1 RQGGPRGGGGGP
13 PPRRLRGHGV
23 GHGPR
28 AGRVPFLGHG
38 HDRPP
43 RVPAFGE
50 PRLDLLPGLPGPQ
63 CRRAQHDVGYQT
75 LSDEVGG
82 HTPRLRP
89 TRRGELPLE
98 VAGAGRLRFRV
109 PQENEGGHYCPIA
122 WTPPS
127 TWMISPVVAGNQSE
141 SRAATAR
148 AVGSGLSTSHP
159 SGARSGQAPSI
170 SPNPGIDLAAVVR
183 IGPAET
189 RLHRI
194 PAGPRSRAR

>member
-1 RQGGPRGGGGGP
+1 RGDE
-13 PPRRLRGHGV
+13 V
-23 GHGPR
+23 GHGLR
-28 AGRVPFLGHG
+28 AGRVQFLGHV
-38 HDRPP
+38 HDRLP

-63 CRRAQHDVGYQT
+63 CRRAQHDVADQT

-82 HTPRLRP
+82 PAPRLRAP
-89 TRRGELPLE
+89 RRGELPRE

-127 TWMISPVVAGNQSE
+127 TWMISPVVAGTQSE
-141 SRAATAR
+141 SSAATAR

-159 SGARSGQAPSI
+159 SGARSGQAPCI
-170 SPNPGIDLAAVVR
+170 SPNPGIDLAAGARV
-183 IGPAET
+183 GPAET